1 MITGTSTGIGEA
13 TALHLAKLGYRV
25 LAGVRKEGD
34 GERLVDQAGSGL
46 VPVLIDVT
54 EPATIDEAVRTV
66 TDTVGEDGLVGL
78 VNNAGVAIGGP
89 LEYLAVE
96 QWRHQFEVNV
106 LGPVAVT
113 RAFLPLIR
121 QGGGRIIFI
130 GSIGGRVA
138 APFVGPY
145 SASKFAVEAIA
156 ESLRQELQPWHI
168 PVVVIEPGAIKTP
181 IWEKGLSQ
189 ADEIEAALPRRPA
202 SDTGRRSRSCA
213 PFCKCRIAWPSRQAG
228 SPAQSPTRF
237 RRRHPRQDAS
247 SDGTRWRPPF
257 LPGSCLIGR
266 ATPSSGR
273 SVRTPD
279 ESRRAARVTCSRA
292 SGSGDHPAVEPGT

>member
-189 ADEIEAALPRRPA
+189 ADEIEAALPEEARQRYGPAVKELRAVLQMQDRMAIPPGRVASAVADALSAKTPKTRRLV
-202 SDTGRRSRSCA
+202 GR
-213 PFCKCRIAWPSRQAG
+213 
-228 SPAQSPTRF
+228 
-237 RRRHPRQDAS
+237 DALAAALLA
-247 SDGTRWRPPF
+247 RF
-257 LPGSCLIGR
+257 LPDR
-266 ATPSSGR
+266 AR
-273 SVRTPD
+273 DAVIRTI
-279 ESRRAARVTCSRA
+279 RAHA
-292 SGSGDHPAVEPGT
+292 